1 MATKKSGGAFHSA
14 KTGKFVS
21 TKYGNAK
28 PNKVEYVKNK
38 K

>member
-21 TKYGNAK
+21 TKYGNAN
-28 PNKVEYVKNK
+28 PSKVEYVMSK